1 MSTNFLN
8 KTYFNMNSRTLSP
21 TSNEAGTIISPLIN
35 QAMIAYGYSFYRNF
49 YYFSYPHI
57 ETTTIA
63 KQKISSTI
71 LYGNNIAHK
80 S

>member
-49 YYFSYPHI
+49 YYFPYPAV
-57 ETTTIA
+57 TTTSLS
-63 KQKISSTI
+63 KQKISSII
-71 LYGNNIAHK
+71 LYGNNIAYK

>member
-1 MSTNFLN
+1 MRTNFLN
-8 KTYFNMNSRTLSP
+8 KTYFNMNSRNLSQI
-21 TSNEAGTIISPLIN
+21 SNESNTIISALVN
-35 QAMIAYGYSFYRNF
+35 HAMIAYGYSFYRNF
-49 YYFSYPHI
+49 YYFSYPTI